1 LPDKFCNEKIIKTL
15 YKTKKSFGLL
25 IISLIK
31 FHLILLN
38 QFNLNFLRGTIKM
51 TRDDA
56 NQTNLP
62 EVADDQKIEEAV
74 KIINEK
80 ANETIYKGSIE
91 IGEYILKEFFEN
103 KIELARSKNPRK
115 EASFNKLC
123 ERDDLNIHPNR
134 LGIMIRVA
142 SQERLLTEKEI
153 DTSSLSFTHKA
164 SLVKIHDDNK
174 KITLINKCIENNW
187 TTRKLEK
194 EITKKLEKLQPGK
207 DSSIIQITKKYITK
221 VEDVIKTVEDSS
233 LNVNDDDLSKMTP
246 SRLDKLEAQLKNL
259 KKKAADFSKKSET
272 LTTGCDNLLDRV
284 SAAKKDRERNPPKR
298 GRKPKNQEN

>member
-1 LPDKFCNEKIIKTL
+1 
-15 YKTKKSFGLL
+15 
-25 IISLIK
+25 
-31 FHLILLN
+31 
-38 QFNLNFLRGTIKM
+38 M

-284 SAAKKDRERNPPKR
+284 SAAKKVRERNPPKR